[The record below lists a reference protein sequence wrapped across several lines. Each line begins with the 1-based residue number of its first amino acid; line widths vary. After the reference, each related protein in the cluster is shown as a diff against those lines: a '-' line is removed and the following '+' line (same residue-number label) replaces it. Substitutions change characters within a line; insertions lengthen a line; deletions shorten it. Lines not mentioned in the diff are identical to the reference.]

1 MTHVLNAAEF
11 RGVNI
16 GELTQSVDVISFVQ
30 ILLIILNNDDLHR
43 RGLFCGDEYK
53 IPGIACGGH
62 TTDSDLQV
70 WIHET
75 CIDLQER
82 VESQHI
88 SLPHII
94 ARHFMEMAQFIDS
107 ALSENGKVFVN
118 CVFGRSRST
127 SLSCSPSSRSS
138 TCSSSTCSRST
149 SCVVAYLMLKH
160 DWTALKALTHIREKR
175 PIQVIIMVKRT
186 RVYSCT
192 LFRFI
197 NWFLHF
203 PPLAV
208 LFLLWLCVQW
218 ESLWIQFQDTIWQ
231 FRLASRI
238 SEDVKQIWEISEFW
252 KERDSDN
259 QDIDI
264 TRKDRR
270 DNKTLGFE
278 RSDVKSNIWLKK
290 MIEMGG
296 KAKR

>member
-16 GELTQSVDVISFVQ
+16 GELTQWADVISFVQ

-43 RGLFCGDEYK
+43 RGLFCGDKYK
-53 IPGIACGGH
+53 IPGTACRGH

-70 WIHET
+70 WIKET
-75 CIDLQER
+75 CFDLQER

-88 SLPHII
+88 SLPHIF

-175 PIQVIIMVKRT
+175 PIQVIIMVNER
-186 RVYSCT
+186 RECT
-192 LFRFI
+192 VVHFSVLLIGFYI
-197 NWFLHF
+197 F
-203 PPLAV
+203 PP
-208 LFLLWLCVQW
+208 
-218 ESLWIQFQDTIWQ
+218 WQ
-231 FRLASRI
+231 FCFCFDSAFNEKVCEFNFKTQFDSFVWLQGFLKMSNKFEKSQN
-238 SEDVKQIWEISEFW
+238 SEKKGILT
-252 KERDSDN
+252 
-259 QDIDI
+259 
-264 TRKDRR
+264 TR
-270 DNKTLGFE
+270 T
-278 RSDVKSNIWLKK
+278 
-290 MIEMGG
+290 
-296 KAKR
+296 

>member
-1 MTHVLNAAEF
+1 MMICT
-11 RGVNI
+11 
-16 GELTQSVDVISFVQ
+16 GEDYFAGTSIKYQ
-30 ILLIILNNDDLHR
+30 
-43 RGLFCGDEYK
+43 GL
-53 IPGIACGGH
+53 
-62 TTDSDLQV
+62 
-70 WIHET
+70 
-75 CIDLQER
+75 R
-82 VESQHI
+82 VEDTPQTQI
-88 SLPHII
+88 CRCGLMKPALICKKGYSLNIYTI

-192 LFRFI
+192 LFSFI

-208 LFLLWLCVQW
+208 LFLL
-218 ESLWIQFQDTIWQ
+218 
-231 FRLASRI
+231 
-238 SEDVKQIWEISEFW
+238 
-252 KERDSDN
+252 
-259 QDIDI
+259 
-264 TRKDRR
+264 
-270 DNKTLGFE
+270 
-278 RSDVKSNIWLKK
+278 
-290 MIEMGG
+290 
-296 KAKR
+296 